1 MLEMSIVSHPQTYF
15 MSPVTTT
22 PARWAFAVLVGYLAL
37 VRLVGL
43 GLAAEF
49 DTTSAPAGDPRQAV
63 GHDPLRIEAPP
74 PLVRLRDLPVFR
86 TNPRVS

>member
-1 MLEMSIVSHPQTYF
+1 

-49 DTTSAPAGDPRQAV
+49 DTTSAPARTGPRQAL

-74 PLVRLRDLPVFR
+74 PLVRLRDLTLLR